1 METSSVVPSMAAIAR
16 QEISAC
22 KSNGNYAQ
30 VLTRSQQLADSFK
43 KTDAEGHQVKSPI
56 ATAVSVVGVV
66 LSTFL
71 LGKNIGKLGV
81 NISKKL
87 PEGVKQ
93 TLVGKAKA
101 GVEFSNKMIGKIK
114 NAGIKDKVTNAFSSA
129 VEYVVKDP
137 AKFAVNASGV
147 VAVASIAPDVVKADG
162 NGDGIA
168 DIAQH
173 NISAYKSALQGAE
186 LLTEIAGS
194 LS

>member
-1 METSSVVPSMAAIAR
+1 MDAVNSTPSIAAIAR

-22 KSNGNYAQ
+22 KKNGNYAQ
-30 VLTRSQQLADSFK
+30 VLTQSQQLADSFK
-43 KTDAEGHQVKSPI
+43 KTDAEGNQVKSPI
-56 ATAVSVVGVV
+56 ATAISVVGVV

-71 LGKNIGKLGV
+71 IGKNVGNLGNKLAGKLPADIKQKSVKTISSVVDKVVDKICKMKNQKVADKLFKVVDAGV
-81 NISKKL
+81 AYVKKN
-87 PEGVKQ
+87 P
-93 TLVGKAKA
+93 AKA
-101 GVEFSNKMIGKIK
+101 VSNLAGV
-114 NAGIKDKVTNAFSSA
+114 A
-129 VEYVVKDP
+129 
-137 AKFAVNASGV
+137 
-147 VAVASIAPDVVKADG
+147 AVAAIAPDVVKADG